1 MSCSRSKEIM
11 LYFYDELD
19 DEARLSIEAHLQAC
33 PSCRKELEGLEE
45 MRSRLPAP
53 LVSDE
58 ILQPTRRALL
68 YKLRRSQTK
77 GSTQIPIWQ
86 HAGKLVFQAGL
97 AAALIFFGFWLGG
110 KNSLQTVPPQFSMHD
125 LITAS
130 KAVVLQ
136 NDAIS
141 PYLMG
146 INRIT
151 VNANDGTVEIEY
163 NTVNE
168 VTIRGGADDRDVT
181 IMLQNA
187 LQSEEDPVLRLRAV
201 KAVEAMA
208 ATADDLDT
216 VLVDALGHLLQNE
229 KNIGIKLSAL
239 DALQFAVNTP
249 QGKKIIIQTMLSDK
263 NDVVRMKAFKTLIKS
278 DEPISKMSDVLTTT
292 RSDSNVYIR
301 TKSLQLLEKGKDSLL

>member
-110 KNSLQTVPPQFSMHD
+110 KNSLQTEPPQFSMHD

-130 KAVVLQ
+130 
-136 NDAIS
+136 N
-141 PYLMG
+141 
-146 INRIT
+146 
-151 VNANDGTVEIEY
+151 NANDGTVEIEY

-216 VLVDALGHLLQNE
+216 ILVDALGHLLQNE

-301 TKSLQLLEKGKDSLL
+301 TKSLQLLEKGKDTLL